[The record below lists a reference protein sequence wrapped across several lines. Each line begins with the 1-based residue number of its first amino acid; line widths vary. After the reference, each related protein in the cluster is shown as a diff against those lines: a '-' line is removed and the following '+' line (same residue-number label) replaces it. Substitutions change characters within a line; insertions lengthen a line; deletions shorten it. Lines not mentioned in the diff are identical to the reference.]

1 MKMRSRDKGA
11 QRVPKGEG
19 AAAACK
25 LWLTI
30 VINKEGHLF
39 WGLMSKKNFNIL
51 QFSSANTKFTFASL
65 VAFSLLKPTAT
76 VFTLSP
82 HDKLDPELPM
92 SREWEMK
99 DIQTVTNGTYQTRV
113 DQKG

>member
-1 MKMRSRDKGA
+1 MRSRDKGA

-39 WGLMSKKNFNIL
+39 WGLMS
-51 QFSSANTKFTFASL
+51 FSSANTKFTFASL

-99 DIQTVTNGTYQTRV
+99 DIQTVTNSTYQTRV